1 MAGTSVRGNQ
11 AFSTT
16 WNIYTAVSRADTS
29 RAAKPTSGSQPPI
42 STAARAMYHLLTKPL
57 KRGMPV
63 RAQAAA
69 VKQAKVTGI
78 YRARPSSWGTYSRW
92 A

>member
-1 MAGTSVRGNQ
+1 
-11 AFSTT
+11 
-16 WNIYTAVSRADTS
+16 
-29 RAAKPTSGSQPPI
+29 
-42 STAARAMYHLLTKPL
+42 MYHLLTKPL
-57 KRGMPV
+57 KGGIPV

-69 VKQAKVTGI
+69 VKQAKVTGM